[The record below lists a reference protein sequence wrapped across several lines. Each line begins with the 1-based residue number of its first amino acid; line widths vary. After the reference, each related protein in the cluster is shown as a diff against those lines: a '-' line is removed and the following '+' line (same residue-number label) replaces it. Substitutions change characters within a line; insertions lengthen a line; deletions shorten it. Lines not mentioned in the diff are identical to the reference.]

1 MSDEQ
6 TIYISPEDDLT
17 TVRERLEQLQ
27 TRKVTLVV
35 PAQTQLRSHVAWKL
49 LYARAR
55 ELGKDVLIVSS
66 DPQVRSVAHA
76 VKFTVAHSLESSQQ
90 GRSRPAGRPAR
101 SGTTNRA
108 RPANA
113 SQRPTGGRPTRS
125 TNTLRQRPAGARN
138 SSNLA
143 NRENAPRDQQ
153 QSLSPP
159 IDNPATFQLPH
170 ESYEDGYNYGVQHT
184 TPPIRPL
191 APDQIEEPDLLLE
204 DYNLSQN
211 IREAAGDA
219 HSEPGFSASP
229 APPSTPATPQAPKT
243 HASYGA
249 LDEEDDDPFVLME
262 DKQQQPSFEQRG
274 EAVIE
279 SPDQRR
285 YDHVIQD
292 VADVPTSIIGDHFNI
307 DNDEGEIPE
316 PRPRGAQNRARQASR
331 KEVEPREQPR
341 QDVEPARSRR
351 PSGKMVSPPPPA
363 AFKVSSAPSQRLR
376 AEDLDDDDLPP
387 IQDRPTQIKEGDTF
401 TYEPPSRSSHKS
413 PSMIPLPEERPR
425 NYGARSG
432 QMQRPAAAGRQATSL
447 RPSGVLT
454 SSRRPPAARPSQE
467 LRPRQSK
474 ALAGPRQSKVL
485 AEPRQS
491 KALAKP
497 RQKKRSNTLIWIITA
512 AIICLL
518 LALLLGAY
526 ILPTATV
533 TITIAARNYTH
544 PVSTL
549 ATLTPTGGN
558 IPAHQLSH
566 EFTKTGPEPVTGS
579 KLVGTAKAKGNVCFS
594 NTGNSDVIVPTGS
607 EVSTPGANGVL
618 FKTTAEVSIPK
629 NTLCSNVPLPVPVEA
644 VKPGESGNIPAGSV
658 TLIPDASLN
667 SIASANNTSVAQLK
681 LSVISLDDIKGG
693 GMEPVPSIADK
704 DLTNARTD
712 LRKQLQS
719 QIDAWVKSLPQNG
732 AIGPLTTTDTLVNP
746 PAKDSVVEGGK
757 TFQAQISVKASVLF
771 VNNSDLQNAAKAQ
784 LSSAMKTDKTF
795 KQYVILNDARQPV
808 SISKLKQQ
816 PAGKDGLKLSYVATA
831 PVGGAFD
838 ANALRQQIAG
848 QGSDAASRSL
858 KANNKGIEDTHIDI
872 QPGFFPY
879 LPFYANHID
888 IKVVPGIIKS

>member
-17 TVRERLEQLQ
+17 TVRERLEKLQ

-90 GRSRPAGRPAR
+90 GRSRPAGRPVR

-143 NRENAPRDQQ
+143 NRENARDQQ
-153 QSLSPP
+153 QSLPP
-159 IDNPATFQLPH
+159 PTDNPATFQLPH
-170 ESYEDGYNYGVQHT
+170 ESNDDGYNYGSQHT

-211 IREAAGDA
+211 IREAAGDSR
-219 HSEPGFSASP
+219 SEPGFSASS
-229 APPSTPATPQAPKT
+229 AHPSTPVEPQTPKT

-262 DKQQQPSFEQRG
+262 DRQQPPSFEQRG

-292 VADVPTSIIGDHFNI
+292 VADVPTSIIGNHFNI
-307 DNDEGEIPE
+307 DNNEGEVLE
-316 PRPRGAQNRARQASR
+316 PRPRGAQNRARKASR
-331 KEVEPREQPR
+331 KEAEPREQPR
-341 QDVEPARSRR
+341 QDVEPARPRR

-363 AFKVSSAPSQRLR
+363 AFKVSQAPSQRLR

-387 IQDRPTQIKEGDTF
+387 IQDRPTQIKERDTF

-425 NYGARSG
+425 NYGARSS
-432 QMQRPAAAGRQATSL
+432 QMQRPAVAERQATSL

-454 SSRRPPAARPSQE
+454 SSRRPPATRPSQE

-474 ALAGPRQSKVL
+474 T
-485 AEPRQS
+485 
-491 KALAKP
+491 LAKP
-497 RQKKRSNTLIWIITA
+497 RPKKRSNALVWTILA

-518 LALLLGAY
+518 LALALGAY
-526 ILPTATV
+526 LVPTATV

-544 PVSTL
+544 PVNTL
-549 ATLTPTGGN
+549 ATLTPTGEN

-644 VKPGESGNIPAGSV
+644 VKSGESGNVPAGSV
-658 TLIPDASLN
+658 TLIPDSSLN
-667 SIASANNTSVAQLK
+667 SIANANSTSVAQLK

-712 LRKQLQS
+712 LHKQLQS

-746 PAKDSVVEGGK
+746 PARDSVVEGGK

-784 LSSAMKTDKTF
+784 LSSAMKTDNTF
-795 KQYVILNDARQPV
+795 KQYVILNDARQPI

-848 QGSDAASRSL
+848 QGPDAVNRLL

-888 IKVVPGIIKS
+888 IKVVPGITKS